1 MLAEASFL
9 LTVIMAMNNVQ
20 FMSAR
25 KVDFAKE
32 LKKIKADLPV
42 WG

>member
-20 FMSAR
+20 FMSAW

-32 LKKIKADLPV
+32 LKKINADLTI
-42 WG
+42 